1 MLYPAINEL
10 LKKVD
15 SRYTL
20 SMAVA
25 KRARQLVEGA
35 PKLVDID
42 STRPVTIATYE
53 VYEGKI
59 TYERQKYG
67 IK

>member
-1 MLYPAINEL
+1 MLYPAINDL
-10 LKKVD
+10 LEKVD

-20 SMAVA
+20 ATIIA
-25 KRARQLVEGA
+25 KRARQLVDGS
-35 PKLVDID
+35 PKLVDVD
-42 STRPVTIATYE
+42 SDRPVIIATYE
-53 VYEGKI
+53 LYEGKI